1 MVNELAIGSIIGI
14 NICFG
19 KNGVIWM
26 LGEYKVINIWIG
38 YMNVGGV

>member
-1 MVNELAIGSIIGI
+1 MFIAIGSISI

-19 KNGVIWM
+19 KNDVFKWI